1 MRAAVAI
8 PGAYGRFPGL
18 VLSAWMCPRRR
29 LDKLD
34 SLYRRDKGPPKKGQ
48 GKRASKKK

>member
-1 MRAAVAI
+1 MRAAVVT
-8 PGAYGRFPGL
+8 PGMHCQLLDL
-18 VLSAWMCPRRR
+18 VLRAWLCARRR